1 MNIFN
6 AEFKQCRDEI
16 PAYFKKCGQ
25 YLPIVENVM
34 KRRKICSR
42 QELTVCC
49 APNSEET
56 YKMIERI
63 FHYYLNTIVFSPKV
77 DWDTFVRSY
86 SDYMNIVTDDYV
98 LNEYTDFLFSY
109 VDSGDFSV
117 TFNPKLYDPKVIW
130 KQINT
135 IISED

>member
-1 MNIFN
+1 
-6 AEFKQCRDEI
+6 
-16 PAYFKKCGQ
+16 
-25 YLPIVENVM
+25 
-34 KRRKICSR
+34 
-42 QELTVCC
+42 
-49 APNSEET
+49 
-56 YKMIERI
+56 MIERI

-86 SDYMNIVTDDYV
+86 SDYMNIVIDDYV

-130 KQINT
+130 KQKCHDQKSDQSIRRG
-135 IISED
+135 SRCYLWL